1 MDFDFDTA
9 IALWSREWRTGG
21 RGMTLDRV
29 AYCVLYVADLERMTR
44 FYSETLGLSVGERSA
59 RFVALGGAGA
69 PLALEAGGP
78 PAGPPRDKEQN
89 PTLVQ
94 FAVSDIDGAV
104 TALAARGVRFEGEV
118 RRCPF
123 GALAFFRDP
132 EGNRL
137 ALLQPPAA

>member
-1 MDFDFDTA
+1 M
-9 IALWSREWRTGG
+9 IAG
-21 RGMTLDRV
+21 V

-44 FYSETLGLSVGERSA
+44 FYHDTLGLPISERTA
-59 RFVALGGAGA
+59 RFVAFSGAGA

-78 PAGPPRDKEQN
+78 PADGPRAKDRN

-94 FAVSDIDGAV
+94 FTVPDITAAVA
-104 TALAARGVRFEGEV
+104 ALHERGVAIEGDI
-118 RRCPF
+118 RRGAF

-137 ALLQPPAA
+137 ALLSAG